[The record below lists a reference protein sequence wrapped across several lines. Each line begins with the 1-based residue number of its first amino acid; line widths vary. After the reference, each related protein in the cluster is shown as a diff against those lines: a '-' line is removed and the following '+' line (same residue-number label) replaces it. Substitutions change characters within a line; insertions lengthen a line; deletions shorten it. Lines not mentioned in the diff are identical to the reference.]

1 MEKKILPY
9 LVVVSALS
17 VSLSAAF
24 YSVTGLGKMFSGASM
39 QVMIM
44 MGSLEIAKLVL
55 ASLFIESVIT

>member
-24 YSVTGLGKMFSGASM
+24 YSVTGLGKMFSGASL

-55 ASLFIESVIT
+55 A